1 MSPLWQKTNFNHLF
15 ATCSKVQLSWS
26 LFTSL
31 VELRNGDTINL
42 HKNGITY
49 GVTDDFARRLG
60 LNQRIVLFGCL
71 LRDPDK

>member
-15 ATCSKVQLSWS
+15 ATCSKVQLSLVS
-26 LFTSL
+26 FHFTGGTP
-31 VELRNGDTINL
+31 ETINL